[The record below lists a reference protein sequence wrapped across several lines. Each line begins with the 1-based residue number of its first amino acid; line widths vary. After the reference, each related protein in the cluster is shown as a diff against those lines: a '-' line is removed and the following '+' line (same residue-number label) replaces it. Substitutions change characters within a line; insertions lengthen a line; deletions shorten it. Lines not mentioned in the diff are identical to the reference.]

1 MEKGSDRS
9 INSRPSEKRESVRF
23 LVGSIASQ
31 SYAVAVVWAGL
42 GGESMAPE
50 IGDAEIVTVLNE
62 LVEERPRRG
71 FELLSNLVY
80 DHQAA
85 SLPD

>member
-1 MEKGSDRS
+1 
-9 INSRPSEKRESVRF
+9 
-23 LVGSIASQ
+23 
-31 SYAVAVVWAGL
+31 
-42 GGESMAPE
+42 MAPE